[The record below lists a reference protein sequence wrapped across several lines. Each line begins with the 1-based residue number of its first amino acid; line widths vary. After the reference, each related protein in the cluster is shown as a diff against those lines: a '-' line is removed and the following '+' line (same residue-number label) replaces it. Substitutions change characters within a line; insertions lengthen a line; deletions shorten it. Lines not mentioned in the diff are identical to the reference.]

1 MTTGS
6 KPSGTFHPFL
16 PKDLAARFIFRIC
29 YTIIPSNLWMRGH
42 VQDVTIPA
50 LGMAMTEAI
59 LTRWYKKP
67 GETVAAGEA
76 IAEIETDKS
85 AIDLESPADGVLGP
99 HLVAEGDEV
108 PIGAAVTR
116 IMDGQADP
124 APGSPADPVSGDQP
138 DPVSGDQPDPVPG
151 YEPDPFPVP
160 ADTGG
165 VAATAAD
172 GAAPDTSTD
181 GAPVTSAP
189 LTSAAGIAGGVSAAG
204 VTFPHA
210 RRPHALSPRKRMAA
224 RLAAEAA
231 AAAEA
236 AGAAAGAPAADAA
249 VAAHAA
255 SAQTDSA
262 LTDSALTDSAL
273 TDSALTDPALTGRRR
288 AVAQAVSESWR
299 TIPHFSVQRE
309 IDAGDADACLA
320 AMRAVAPEATYTDL
334 LLRAFALAVGPFA
347 WLAGGEGAPGGG
359 TSGDV
364 GLAVATPEGVMMPV
378 VPDVPA
384 LAGPALVAARQAA
397 VRRGREGRLTARD
410 LASGAVGAVSNLGA
424 RGVDAFTGIVPAGRR
439 LLLTT
444 GRIAGRPVVIDG
456 RLAVRTTLIAT
467 LNVDHRYFD
476 GDRAADVLDAFDREF
491 RALHAWA
498 GEGDQ

>member
-1 MTTGS
+1 
-6 KPSGTFHPFL
+6 
-16 PKDLAARFIFRIC
+16 
-29 YTIIPSNLWMRGH
+29 MRGL

-50 LGMAMTEAI
+50 LGMAMTGAV
-59 LTRWYKKP
+59 LTRWYKAP

-85 AIDLESPADGVLGP
+85 AVDLESPADGVLGP

-108 PIGAAVTR
+108 PIGTAVTR
-116 IMDGQADP
+116 VLDDAADP
-124 APGSPADPVSGDQP
+124 ASHEAAPAP
-138 DPVSGDQPDPVPG
+138 
-151 YEPDPFPVP
+151 YNPDPFPVP
-160 ADTGG
+160 ADT
-165 VAATAAD
+165 VPAAAA
-172 GAAPDTSTD
+172 AA
-181 GAPVTSAP
+181 
-189 LTSAAGIAGGVSAAG
+189 GVSAAG
-204 VTFPHA
+204 TTFPHA
-210 RRPHALSPRKRMAA
+210 RAPHALSPRKRMAA

-231 AAAEA
+231 AREA
-236 AGAAAGAPAADAA
+236 TQEPGRTETAAAPAPVRADGG
-249 VAAHAA
+249 
-255 SAQTDSA
+255 
-262 LTDSALTDSAL
+262 
-273 TDSALTDPALTGRRR
+273 LTGRRG
-288 AVAQAVSESWR
+288 AVAQAVTESWR
-299 TIPHFSVQRE
+299 TIPHFAVQRE
-309 IDAGDADACLA
+309 IDASDAGACLA

-334 LLRAFALAVGPFA
+334 LLRAFALAVGAVA
-347 WLAGGEGAPGGG
+347 WLAGDGGGEPGGG

-384 LAGPALVAARQAA
+384 LAGPDLVAARQAA
-397 VRRGREGRLTARD
+397 ARRGRAGRLTARD

-424 RGVDAFTGIVPAGRR
+424 RGVDSFTGIVPTGRR

-444 GRIAGRPVVIDG
+444 GRIAGRPVAVDG

-491 RALHAWA
+491 RALHTWA

>member
-1 MTTGS
+1 
-6 KPSGTFHPFL
+6 
-16 PKDLAARFIFRIC
+16 
-29 YTIIPSNLWMRGH
+29 MRGH

-50 LGMAMTEAI
+50 LGMAMTEAV

-85 AIDLESPADGVLGP
+85 AVDLESPADGVLGP

-116 IMDGQADP
+116 IMD
-124 APGSPADPVSGDQP
+124 
-138 DPVSGDQPDPVPG
+138 DQPDPVPDDEPTPVRD
-151 YEPDPFPVP
+151 YAPDPFPVP

-165 VAATAAD
+165 VVETATAE
-172 GAAPDTSTD
+172 TS
-181 GAPVTSAP
+181 
-189 LTSAAGIAGGVSAAG
+189 GVSAAG

-231 AAAEA
+231 H
-236 AGAAAGAPAADAA
+236 ADG
-249 VAAHAA
+249 
-255 SAQTDSA
+255 
-262 LTDSALTDSAL
+262 
-273 TDSALTDPALTGRRR
+273 ALTGRRR
-288 AVAQAVSESWR
+288 AVAQAVTESWR

-309 IDAGDADACLA
+309 IDASDADACLA

-334 LLRAFALAVGPFA
+334 LLRAFALAIGPFA
-347 WLAGGEGAPGGG
+347 WLAGGEPGGG

-384 LAGPALVAARQAA
+384 LAVPDLVAARQAA
-397 VRRGREGRLTARD
+397 ARRGREGRLTARD

-444 GRIAGRPVVIDG
+444 GRIAGRPVAIDG

-491 RALHAWA
+491 RALHTWA